1 MNTLIDLRSLARD
14 LRPALPTI
22 QDPALV
28 PHAIATWSGRMKNEH
43 GSARVFEALA
53 LQLDAAGVDGAAEC
67 RAFAAEE
74 RRHGVLCGA
83 VVEALG
89 APALFE
95 QEPLSFPLHPDAS
108 PSEGVL
114 RNVLSIAC
122 LSETVA
128 VSLIG
133 AERLAMQP
141 GQLRDTLETILADE
155 IGHARFGWKLVADQ
169 IPRLSIEGRA
179 QLTRYLAVAFAALE
193 RHQLANISPVTSP
206 AVEAAELGVCDG
218 HEMRA
223 LFYATVTQVI
233 VPRLCAVGIDA
244 SGAWHARA
252 DVPGA
257 PELAA

>member
-1 MNTLIDLRSLARD
+1 MNTLVDLRSLARD
-14 LRPALPTI
+14 VRPVLPAI
-22 QDPALV
+22 QDPALM
-28 PHAIATWSGRMKNEH
+28 PHAITTWSGRMKNEH

-53 LQLDAAGVDGAAEC
+53 LQLDAAGLEGTAAC

-89 APALFE
+89 APAVFE
-95 QEPLSFPLHPDAS
+95 QEPLSFPLHHDVS
-108 PSEGVL
+108 PTEGAL

-128 VSLIG
+128 VALIG

-155 IGHARFGWKLVADQ
+155 IGHARFGWKLMADWV
-169 IPRLSIEGRA
+169 PRLAVEGRA
-179 QLTRYLAVAFAALE
+179 RLTRYLAVAFAALE
-193 RHQLANISPVTSP
+193 RHQLANISPVASP
-206 AVEAAELGVCDG
+206 AADAAELGVCDG

-223 LFYATVTQVI
+223 LFYATVKQVI
-233 VPRLCAVGIDA
+233 GPRLCALGIEA
-244 SGAWHARA
+244 SGAWRARA

-257 PELAA
+257 PGLAA